1 MPILRKGIFAT
12 VEPPFSALVPVS
24 RPAPLIVGRD
34 GRRRP
39 MPLSTV
45 GMRLRTWRRRT
56 PGESASEARRRL
68 RKTVLESEHEEHEG
82 LAVRP
87 IAA

>member
-1 MPILRKGIFAT
+1 
-12 VEPPFSALVPVS
+12 
-24 RPAPLIVGRD
+24 
-34 GRRRP
+34 